1 MKPIYTG
8 INAFILIV
16 LVTGCNETSKNISK
30 SENKEPKS
38 VVFSPFKNVK
48 LPTETFTITPGKE
61 QIITSSNGSK
71 ITIPKESLVDEN
83 GDLIQEPVTISLK
96 NFMDPAEI
104 MTAGIPMKYS
114 DDSTSITPF
123 QSAGMFEIQASTGSG
138 SKVMINQDHP
148 ISMELATYRS
158 EKGFDNFYLDTLTGK
173 WNKTENDN
181 LHLNIDKELVKKQMA
196 NLKTKTVFGGNA
208 FVFDFDNLLDEFLN
222 NDYQTIYPYLVNKK
236 KKLPSKLLQYGIEGE
251 NIWDYNKITLNGNEI
266 PAYLV
271 VWEKVNKD
279 KFPVW
284 AENIPAKHK
293 KLEGNI
299 YELTLE
305 NPKDKKEIFKTKIKA
320 KISIK
325 SIFKV
330 APEKWS
336 AAYEKTLKEIE
347 EHELTLSKMNDLSR
361 TLQINQFGIYNCDRL
376 YDQPEKFLAKVNFII
391 PKGKKGFA
399 PDRFFYISKKDK
411 VCIDYTFKQEV
422 DLTLCNDPSATLF
435 TVLEGDILAQ
445 VSNEELS
452 KCSKDKTGTQTL
464 HFKTAKKIEKV
475 DDLKTLMGI

>member
-1 MKPIYTG
+1 MKPIYLG
-8 INAFILIV
+8 VNLFICALIV
-16 LVTGCNETSKNISK
+16 TACNQNESKTATTEK
-30 SENKEPKS
+30 QTPKS
-38 VVFSPFKNVK
+38 VVISPFKNVN
-48 LPTETFTITPGKE
+48 LQTETFTVNPEEESVIT
-61 QIITSSNGSK
+61 TANGSK
-71 ITIPKESLVDEN
+71 ITIPKESLIDEN
-83 GDLIQEPVTISLK
+83 GNLLKEPVTISLK

-114 DDSTSITPF
+114 DDTTKATPF
-123 QSAGMFEIQASTGSG
+123 QSAGMFEIQAATVSG
-138 SKVMINQDHP
+138 SKVMIHQNHP

-173 WNKTENDN
+173 WTKTENDN
-181 LHLNIDKELVKKQMA
+181 LHLNIDKELIKKQMSK
-196 NLKTKTVFGGNA
+196 LKTKTVFGSKA
-208 FVFDFDNLLDEFLN
+208 FVFDFDDLLDEFLN
-222 NDYQTIYPYLVNKK
+222 NDYQTIYPYLANKK
-236 KKLPSKLLQYGIEGE
+236 KKLPSKLLQYGIVGE
-251 NIWDYNKITLNGNEI
+251 NIWDYDRITLNGNEI

-271 VWEKVNKD
+271 VWEKVSDN
-279 KFPVW
+279 KFPNW
-284 AENIPAKHK
+284 AKNIPAKHK
-293 KLEGNI
+293 KLEGDI

-320 KISIK
+320 KMSIK

-336 AAYEKTLKEIE
+336 SEYEKTLKEIK

-376 YDQPEKFLAKVNFII
+376 YDQPEKFLAKVNFVI
-391 PKGKKGFA
+391 PAGKNGFT
-399 PDRFFYISKKDK
+399 PDRFFYISKRDK
-411 VCIDYTFKQEV
+411 VCIDYAFKKEAV
-422 DLTLCNDPSATLF
+422 LTLCNDPSAKLF

-445 VSNEELS
+445 VSSEELG